1 MISNINI
8 CCCDTRLLLLLLIMI
23 LFTFDFYH
31 YLFYLFWSLN
41 LFSCSC
47 WSEVSA
53 DVPQWSTLN
62 SLRVSVWI
70 KFDWSVTVTLTQFHN
85 HVMFLGAR
93 FSESFFHHWNTET
106 GTNQNHGSE
115 PRAVSAVKIRV
126 SIKTTCRYWRK
137 AAAAHYLLADLHS
150 DSTVSNCLC
159 LCDVGPPAGPQLSR
173 QPAAGRSDLSP
184 LSFTPSNN
192 MSAAC
197 VLGGWRRRIDLLQS
211 FCVKLKR
218 KSHYLRVCCRGTRLV
233 FTEIIAFLH

>member
-23 LFTFDFYH
+23 FFTFDICH

-53 DVPQWSTLN
+53 AVPQWSTLN
-62 SLRVSVWI
+62 SLSFCVNKVWLI
-70 KFDWSVTVTLTQFHN
+70 VTSTQFDN

-173 QPAAGRSDLSP
+173 QPAAGLWP
-184 LSFTPSNN
+184 
-192 MSAAC
+192 
-197 VLGGWRRRIDLLQS
+197 QS
-211 FCVKLKR
+211 TFIYTFQQYVSRMCAQ
-218 KSHYLRVCCRGTRLV
+218 RLEAQNRPPAV
-233 FTEIIAFLH
+233 ILC

>member
-53 DVPQWSTLN
+53 DVPQWSTLK

-70 KFDWSVTVTLTQFHN
+70 KFDWSVAVTSTLFDN

-93 FSESFFHHWNTET
+93 FSESFFHHWNIET

-150 DSTVSNCLC
+150 FKLFVF
-159 LCDVGPPAGPQLSR
+159 VWR
-173 QPAAGRSDLSP
+173 RAAGRTTAEQTASCRP
-184 LSFTPSNN
+184 LWPQSTFIYTFQQYVSR
-192 MSAAC
+192 MCA
-197 VLGGWRRRIDLLQS
+197 RRLEAQNRPPAVIL
-211 FCVKLKR
+211 C
-218 KSHYLRVCCRGTRLV
+218 
-233 FTEIIAFLH
+233 

>member
-53 DVPQWSTLN
+53 DVPQWSTLK
-62 SLRVSVWI
+62 SLTVSVWI
-70 KFDWSVTVTLTQFHN
+70 KFDWSVAVTSTLFDN

-93 FSESFFHHWNTET
+93 FSESFFHHWNIET

-126 SIKTTCRYWRK
+126 SIKNDVSLLKKSSSSTLSARWPSQWLDCFKLFVFVWR
-137 AAAAHYLLADLHS
+137 
-150 DSTVSNCLC
+150 
-159 LCDVGPPAGPQLSR
+159 R
-173 QPAAGRSDLSP
+173 AAGRTTAEQTASCRP
-184 LSFTPSNN
+184 LWPQSTFIYTFQQYVSR
-192 MSAAC
+192 MCA
-197 VLGGWRRRIDLLQS
+197 RRLEAQNRPPAVIL
-211 FCVKLKR
+211 C
-218 KSHYLRVCCRGTRLV
+218 
-233 FTEIIAFLH
+233 